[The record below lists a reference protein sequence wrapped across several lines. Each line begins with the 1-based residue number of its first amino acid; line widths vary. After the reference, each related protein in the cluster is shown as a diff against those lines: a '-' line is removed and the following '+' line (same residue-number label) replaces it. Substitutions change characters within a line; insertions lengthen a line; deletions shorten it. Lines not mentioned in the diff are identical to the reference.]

1 MPAKGQ
7 DTMQTSLYLAKL
19 IGPTLIVIGIGMLI
33 NRDGYRDM
41 AREFLGSR
49 ALIYLAGLFAF
60 VPGLAMVLAHNV
72 WAADWRVI
80 ITILGWL
87 ALIGGAFRILFPQ
100 EVTRIGTR
108 VIANPSTMLIGGG
121 VTRAAPRQDGSH
133 PPRHP
138 PASSGRYRG
147 VLRSRPGWSD

>member
-1 MPAKGQ
+1 LNLIRVMPAKGQ

-33 NRDGYRDM
+33 NRDGYRAM

-49 ALIYLAGLFAF
+49 ALIYLAGILAF
-60 VPGLAMVLAHNV
+60 IPGLAMVLAHNI

-108 VIANPSTMLIGGG
+108 VIANPSTMLIGGV
-121 VTRAAPRQDGSH
+121 VTLSLGAILSFYGYAR
-133 PPRHP
+133 
-138 PASSGRYRG
+138 
-147 VLRSRPGWSD
+147 

>member
-49 ALIYLAGLFAF
+49 ALIYLAGIFAF
-60 VPGLAMVLAHNV
+60 VPGLAMVLAHNIWV
-72 WAADWRVI
+72 ADWRIV

-87 ALIGGAFRILFPQ
+87 ALVGGAFRILFPQ

-108 VIANPSTMLIGGG
+108 VIANPSTMLIGGV
-121 VTRAAPRQDGSH
+121 VTLALGAILSFYGYAR
-133 PPRHP
+133 
-138 PASSGRYRG
+138 
-147 VLRSRPGWSD
+147 

>member
-1 MPAKGQ
+1 LNLIRVMPAKGQ

-33 NRDGYRDM
+33 NRDGYQDM

-49 ALIYLAGLFAF
+49 ALIYLAGIFAF
-60 VPGLAMVLAHNV
+60 VPGLAVVLAHNV
-72 WAADWRVI
+72 WTADWRVI

-87 ALIGGAFRILFPQ
+87 ALIGGTFRILLPQ

-108 VIANPSTMLIGGG
+108 VIANPSTMLIGGV
-121 VTRAAPRQDGSH
+121 VTLALGALLSFYGYAR
-133 PPRHP
+133 
-138 PASSGRYRG
+138 
-147 VLRSRPGWSD
+147 

>member
-33 NRDGYRDM
+33 NRDGYRAM

-49 ALIYLAGLFAF
+49 ALIYLAGLLAF
-60 VPGLAMVLAHNV
+60 IPGLAMVLAHNV
-72 WAADWRVI
+72 WVADWRIV

-87 ALIGGAFRILFPQ
+87 AAIGGAFRILFPQ

-108 VIANPSTMLIGGG
+108 VIANPNTMLIGGV
-121 VTRAAPRQDGSH
+121 VTL
-133 PPRHP
+133 
-138 PASSGRYRG
+138 
-147 VLRSRPGWSD
+147 VLGTVLSFYGYAR

>member
-100 EVTRIGTR
+100 EVTRIGNR

-121 VTRAAPRQDGSH
+121 VTLLLGAILSFYGYAR
-133 PPRHP
+133 
-138 PASSGRYRG
+138 
-147 VLRSRPGWSD
+147 

>member
-19 IGPTLIVIGIGMLI
+19 IGPTLLVIGFGMLI

-49 ALIYLAGLFAF
+49 ALIYLAGILAF

-72 WAADWRVI
+72 WAADWRIV

-87 ALIGGAFRILFPQ
+87 ALVGGAFRILFPQ

-108 VIANPSTMLIGGG
+108 VIGNPNTMLIGGV
-121 VTRAAPRQDGSH
+121 VTLVFGAILSFYGYAR
-133 PPRHP
+133 
-138 PASSGRYRG
+138 
-147 VLRSRPGWSD
+147 